1 MEGVG
6 ERPEGRGGVAAAHE
20 LGAFGRQGGVVGG
33 TGSIRVG
40 DMQGGTLEHEQR
52 PLEYERA
59 VFQRFGM
66 GMKLVGNGHTCSEG
80 LRGWEYFPDTYAH
93 RKTEES
99 A

>member
-1 MEGVG
+1 MG
-6 ERPEGRGGVAAAHE
+6 EKPEGRGGVAAAHE
-20 LGAFGRQGGVVGG
+20 LGAFGRQGGVAGD
-33 TGSIRVG
+33 TSSTRVE
-40 DMQGGTLEHEQR
+40 DTQGETLEHEQR
-52 PLEYERA
+52 PQEYERA

-80 LRGWEYFPDTYAH
+80 LREWEYFPDTYAH